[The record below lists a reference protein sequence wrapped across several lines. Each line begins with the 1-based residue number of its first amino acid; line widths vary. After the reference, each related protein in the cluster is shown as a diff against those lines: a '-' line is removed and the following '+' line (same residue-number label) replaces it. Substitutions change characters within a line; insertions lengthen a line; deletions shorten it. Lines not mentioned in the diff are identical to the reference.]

1 LSRNLDK
8 KTLCWSRNLDKNP
21 LITRK
26 NLVLIG
32 IGMDKSATLLLVL
45 FFLTA
50 SCLIKPLP
58 AKAESRTIVVPDDY
72 PTISSAIGN
81 ATDGDTIFV
90 KKGTYEENPLK
101 INKTLSLIGEGA
113 DSTKISFDP
122 PYTDVTI
129 SIYERYR
136 FYEEPIKVYA
146 DGFRM
151 SGFTIV
157 TTGGYI
163 VMNGNGTRI
172 TDNKIAIGMF
182 VQGSYLNILEN
193 TFSAGVS
200 MSGSYCN
207 ISGNNMV
214 GSGIWIRE
222 GLCNII
228 SSNNIKGG
236 GIEVEG
242 GASCLIYDNN
252 LTGSPYGSF
261 SVSGN
266 DNIVSRNI
274 VDHLELGLKVS
285 GLNNL
290 VFSNRIT
297 HCGEGLYPGAGN
309 TYFAN
314 YVANNLWG
322 IYAEGVVLNPLGN
335 LSTIYH
341 NNFIGNTYQVTTF
354 PREYE
359 TDYFDNGKEGNYWS
373 DYAGTDADG
382 DGIGDTPY
390 VIDANRSDRY
400 PLMAPFDIDSVI
412 VELPEWASS
421 PIVRLIS
428 PENTTYTSAN
438 VTLNFTVN
446 KQTSWMGYS
455 LDGQETVT
463 VTGNTTLAGL
473 SWGLHNVTVY
483 AKDLLE
489 NTGNSDTVWFSTV
502 EPFPTTLVAVASG
515 ASIAIIGIGLLIYFK
530 KRKR

>member
-1 LSRNLDK
+1 M
-8 KTLCWSRNLDKNP
+8 
-21 LITRK
+21 
-26 NLVLIG
+26 G
-32 IGMDKSATLLLVL
+32 KSAALLLVL

-50 SCLIKPLP
+50 SCIITFLP
-58 AKAESRTIVVPDDY
+58 VQAGSRTIVVPDDY

-90 KKGTYEENPLK
+90 KAGTYEEKTLE
-101 INKTLSLIGEGA
+101 INKTLSLIGEGTEL
-113 DSTKISFDP
+113 TKINLDP
-122 PYTDVTI
+122 PLFEEVVNILNQKMYWYGPSITVKAHNFRLLGLTI
-129 SIYERYR
+129 DTHSMKNVSGGEIYITGNRTQFLGNSIA
-136 FYEEPIKVYA
+136 PLLMI
-146 DGFRM
+146 
-151 SGFTIV
+151 
-157 TTGGYI
+157 
-163 VMNGNGTRI
+163 N
-172 TDNKIAIGMF
+172 
-182 VQGSYLNILEN
+182 GSYSNVTENKFSNNIFVGSYSTITEN
-193 TFSAGVS
+193 TLRGVS
-200 MSGSYCN
+200 AVGSHSN

-242 GASCLIYDNN
+242 GSSCLIYDNN

-390 VIDANRSDRY
+390 VIDANRLDRY
-400 PLMAPFDIDSVI
+400 PLMAPFDIDSVT
-412 VELPEWASS
+412 VKLPEWASPPS
-421 PIVRLIS
+421 VHLIS

-455 LDGQETVT
+455 LDRQETVT

-473 SWGLHNVTVY
+473 SWGMHNVTVY
-483 AKDLLE
+483 AKDMFE
-489 NTGNSDTVWFSTV
+489 NTGASETISFSV
-502 EPFPTTLVAVASG
+502 DVPEPSEPFPTLLVATASG
-515 ASIAIIGIGLLIYFK
+515 ASVAIIGIGLLVYFK
-530 KRKR
+530 KRKH

>member
-1 LSRNLDK
+1 
-8 KTLCWSRNLDKNP
+8 
-21 LITRK
+21 
-26 NLVLIG
+26 
-32 IGMDKSATLLLVL
+32 
-45 FFLTA
+45 
-50 SCLIKPLP
+50 
-58 AKAESRTIVVPDDY
+58 
-72 PTISSAIGN
+72 
-81 ATDGDTIFV
+81 
-90 KKGTYEENPLK
+90 
-101 INKTLSLIGEGA
+101 
-113 DSTKISFDP
+113 
-122 PYTDVTI
+122 
-129 SIYERYR
+129 
-136 FYEEPIKVYA
+136 
-146 DGFRM
+146 
-151 SGFTIV
+151 
-157 TTGGYI
+157 
-163 VMNGNGTRI
+163 
-172 TDNKIAIGMF
+172 
-182 VQGSYLNILEN
+182 
-193 TFSAGVS
+193 
-200 MSGSYCN
+200 
-207 ISGNNMV
+207 MV

-242 GASCLIYDNN
+242 GSSCLIYDNN

-390 VIDANRSDRY
+390 VIDTNRSDRY
-400 PLMAPFDIDSVI
+400 PLMAPFDIDSVT
-412 VELPEWASS
+412 VELPEWASPPS
-421 PIVRLIS
+421 VRLIS

-455 LDGQETVT
+455 LDGQETIT
-463 VTGNTTLAGL
+463 INGNTTIAGL
-473 SWGLHNVTVY
+473 SSGVHNITVY
-483 AKDLLE
+483 ARDEFE
-489 NTGNSDTVWFSTV
+489 NIGASEIISFSV
-502 EPFPTTLVAVASG
+502 AEEPEPFPAAQVAVASAATVAVVG
-515 ASIAIIGIGLLIYFK
+515 VGLLVYFK
-530 KRKR
+530 KRNH

>member
-1 LSRNLDK
+1 MS
-8 KTLCWSRNLDKNP
+8 KN
-21 LITRK
+21 
-26 NLVLIG
+26 V
-32 IGMDKSATLLLVL
+32 ALLLVL
-45 FFLTA
+45 AFLIA
-50 SCLIKPLP
+50 SCIIKPLP

-72 PTISSAIGN
+72 PTIEAAIGN
-81 ATDGDTIFV
+81 ATDGDTVFV
-90 KKGTYEENPLK
+90 KKGAYEENPLR
-101 INKTLSLIGEGA
+101 IDKTLSLIGEGA

-122 PYTDVTI
+122 PYTEFTVNI
-129 SIYERYR
+129 FEHHK
-136 FYEEPIKVYA
+136 FYENPIEVYA
-146 DGFRM
+146 DDFKM

-163 VMNGNGTRI
+163 FINGNGTRI

-182 VQGSYLNILEN
+182 VQGSYLKILEN

-242 GASCLIYDNN
+242 GSSCLIYDNN

-297 HCGEGLYPGAGN
+297 HCREGLYPGAGN

-390 VIDANRSDRY
+390 VIDTNRSDRY
-400 PLMAPFDIDSVI
+400 PLMAPFDIDSVT
-412 VELPEWASS
+412 VKLPEWASPPS
-421 PIVRLIS
+421 VHLIS
-428 PENTTYTSAN
+428 PENATYTSAN

-455 LDGQETVT
+455 LDGQDNVT
-463 VTGNTTLAGL
+463 STGNTTLVGL
-473 SWGLHNVTVY
+473 ANGLHNITVY
-483 AKDLLE
+483 AKDEFE
-489 NTGNSDTVWFSTV
+489 NTGVSETIHFNVDVP